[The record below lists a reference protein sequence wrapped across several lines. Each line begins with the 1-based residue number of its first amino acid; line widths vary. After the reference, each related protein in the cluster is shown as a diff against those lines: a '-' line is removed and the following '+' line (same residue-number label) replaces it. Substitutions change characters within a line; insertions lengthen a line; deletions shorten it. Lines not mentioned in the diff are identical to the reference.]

1 MKKVLMVLSLFV
13 LFPAKMKV
21 NKVILIMIDIMIR
34 FYPLLSK
41 FEKKQ
46 NPLFPRTHKVQQKVW
61 QPLWLQDQQVPE
73 LQLLLELV

>member
-41 FEKKQ
+41 FGKKQ
-46 NPLFPRTHKVQQKVW
+46 NPLFPRTHKVW

-73 LQLLLELV
+73 MQLLRELV